1 MKYFIINYLSFFLFF
16 FLFLV
21 SVWGGG
27 FKLFVT
33 FSGPFFQFQSFDP
46 NFVLW
51 VYIKG
56 EGCRLIIDSSCVTFV
71 TS

>member
-16 FLFLV
+16 FFF
-21 SVWGGG
+21 SFSRWGG

-33 FSGPFFQFQSFDP
+33 FSGPFLQFQSFDP

-56 EGCRLIIDSSCVTFV
+56 GGGCRLMIDSSCVTFV